1 MASQL
6 QEDIYIA
13 AQVSTELAR
22 SHMPEDSDTQ
32 DRDEATQLLGATTA
46 SSPTSKNRVRMNYQA
61 ISDESLS
68 PASSTRE
75 EYAAGDNDEDEAD
88 EEEDSVKLKKDLQH
102 LPWTKRPSVKLLM
115 VIMLTIILGSTASAT
130 SKMDA
135 VVFLICKDYYNA
147 LEEVSPA
154 NSTIAAVMGAV
165 TSGPPLSLTDPRC
178 LAPEVM
184 ASVGVFQTYTS
195 TISAILSVFTV
206 PLWASYSDRVGR
218 RPIMLLGISCFAI
231 TDAIS
236 LTCFIKSDVFNYRWL
251 IASGFVE
258 GMCGSVSLVI
268 IMCSSYISDCIKETY
283 RAGVLSVFDAW
294 IYAGLALGPLVGS
307 FILETTK
314 RNLVTLFLFSIVLDL
329 VLLLTVLALLPEL
342 RSERSRRKSVGA
354 HLARHRSFLNEQ
366 RSRRMPAAAVPVNDA
381 DSEYVED
388 YSSRLWTKTGLV
400 EKFQELVH
408 SANILEPLKVLKFT
422 NLPDK
427 RARRNVYIL
436 IVGQATI
443 GEALTAAMTFMLLY
457 AKSRFGFTSV
467 ENNYFISLM
476 GTSRF
481 VILSLVFPQI
491 LKAARARW
499 PHSPTRIDYID
510 KRIMQMGLTCSTLGV
525 LTMAEAPTSTLFLCS
540 VMIIALGAGTSPL
553 VRNAII
559 KHAPKNKVGEVL
571 GAANVLGKMQGIVT
585 PMIFAAIYN
594 YTIKFRAQAIVEAV
608 VLLEV
613 LLFSAMSCLY
623 VQHQIPSID
632 DVEAM
637 VQA

>member
-1 MASQL
+1 MSKTG
-6 QEDIYIA
+6 
-13 AQVSTELAR
+13 VS
-22 SHMPEDSDTQ
+22 
-32 DRDEATQLLGATTA
+32 
-46 SSPTSKNRVRMNYQA
+46 VNYQA
-61 ISDESLS
+61 ISDEPSS
-68 PASSTRE
+68 SASSIRE
-75 EYAAGDNDEDEAD
+75 EYAADDNDD
-88 EEEDSVKLKKDLQH
+88 EEEEEEDGIKLKKEFQH
-102 LPWTKRPSVKLLM
+102 LPWRKRPSAKLLM
-115 VIMLTIILGSTASAT
+115 VIMLAIILGSTASAT

-135 VVFLICKDYYNA
+135 VVFLICKDYYKA
-147 LEEVSPA
+147 LEAVSPS
-154 NSTIAAVMGAV
+154 NSTMAAVMGA
-165 TSGPPLSLTDPRC
+165 PPLSLTDPRC
-178 LAPEVM
+178 LAPDVM

-218 RPIMLLGISCFAI
+218 RPIMLLGISCFAM
-231 TDAIS
+231 TDAIAI
-236 LTCFIKSDVFNYRWL
+236 TCFLRSDVFNYRWL

-307 FILETTK
+307 FILEITK
-314 RNLVTLFLFSIVLDL
+314 RNLVTLFSFSMVLDL
-329 VLLLTVLALLPEL
+329 VLLLTVLMLLPES
-342 RSERSRRKSVGA
+342 RSERSRRKSIGA
-354 HLARHRSFLNEQ
+354 HLARHRSFLDEQ
-366 RSRRMPAAAVPVNDA
+366 RSRRMSAAAVNDVD
-381 DSEYVED
+381 DSEYVEN
-388 YSSRLWTKTGLV
+388 YSSSLWTKAGLV

-408 SANILEPLKVLKFT
+408 KANFLEPLKVLKFT

-436 IVGQATI
+436 IVGQATM
-443 GEALTAAMTFMLLY
+443 GEAISAAMTFMLLY

-510 KRIMQMGLTCSTLGV
+510 KRIIQMGLTFSTLGV
-525 LTMAEAPTSTLFLCS
+525 LTMAEANTGTLFLCS
-540 VMIIALGAGTSPL
+540 VMIIALGSGTSPL

-585 PMIFAAIYN
+585 PMIFATIYN
-594 YTIKFRAQAIVEAV
+594 YTIKFRAQAIVETV

-613 LLFSAMSCLY
+613 LIFSGMSCLY
-623 VQHQIPSID
+623 VQQHIPGID

-637 VQA
+637 VDA